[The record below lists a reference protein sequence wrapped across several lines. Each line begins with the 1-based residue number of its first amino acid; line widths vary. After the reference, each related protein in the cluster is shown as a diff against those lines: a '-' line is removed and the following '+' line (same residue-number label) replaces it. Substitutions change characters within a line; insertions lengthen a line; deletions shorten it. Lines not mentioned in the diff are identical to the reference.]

1 MILNRLNTKLLAFV
15 LLFSVACQSDYPTYE
30 GPNYI
35 MFAQESYTLGI
46 LDSEEWFEIPISATR
61 PTDSDRNIGVE
72 IIDSESNAI
81 ESYHYVLEAST
92 LRIAAGELTTAVRI
106 KGLSEN
112 IKANEALSIKLRLVL
127 DEADEWDIYGT
138 ETVVNLQKCCPTN
151 LEAFTGY
158 CKLTS
163 SWLMQYLNTDSR
175 LVRTRLSA
183 TEENTIIIEDM
194 FYDGYDIKLHFNTDD
209 RLNPTIDYDAQVA
222 GLTGEAFGT
231 IYGNGKLMMAS
242 PMGYTSYYGTCE
254 NFAVQ
259 YAMLYVEEVG
269 TVGVYV
275 NIFEWITD
283 DEAERILREGF

>member
-1 MILNRLNTKLLAFV
+1 MLLGT
-15 LLFSVACQSDYPTYE
+15 ACHSEQATYD

-35 MFAQESYTLGI
+35 MFSAESYTLGV

-61 PTDSDRNIGVE
+61 QMAADRNIGVE
-72 IIDSESNAI
+72 IVDSESNAI
-81 ESYHYVLEAST
+81 EGYHYTLEST
-92 LRIAAGELTTAVRI
+92 TLHIAAGELTTAVRL
-106 KGLSEN
+106 KATAEN
-112 IKANEALSIKLRLVL
+112 ISTNENLSLKLRLVI
-127 DEADEWDIYGT
+127 DEAEEWDIYGT
-138 ETVVNLQKCCPTN
+138 ETEVHLQKCCPVN
-151 LEAFTGY
+151 LDAFTGY

-175 LVRTRLSA
+175 LVRTSLST

-194 FYDGYDIKLHFNTDD
+194 YYDGYDIKLHFNTED
-209 RLNPTIDYDAQVA
+209 RLNPTIDYDTQVV

-231 IYGNGKLMMAS
+231 IYGNGKLMLSS
-242 PMGYTSYYGTCE
+242 PLGYTSYYGACE

-283 DEAERILREGF
+283 DEAERIMREGF

>member
-1 MILNRLNTKLLAFV
+1 MRIR
-15 LLFSVACQSDYPTYE
+15 
-30 GPNYI
+30 
-35 MFAQESYTLGI
+35 GI
-46 LDSEEWFEIPISATR
+46 
-61 PTDSDRNIGVE
+61 
-72 IIDSESNAI
+72 
-81 ESYHYVLEAST
+81 
-92 LRIAAGELTTAVRI
+92 
-106 KGLSEN
+106 SEN
-112 IKANEALSIKLRLVL
+112 IKTNEALSIKLRLVL

-138 ETVVNLQKCCPTN
+138 ETEVNLQKCCPVN

-242 PMGYTSYYGTCE
+242 PLGYTSYYGTCE

-283 DEAERILREGF
+283 DEAERIMREGF

>member
-30 GPNYI
+30 GANYI
-35 MFAQESYTLGI
+35 MFAKESYTLGI

-175 LVRTRLSA
+175 LVRTRLST